1 MLPDDLGPAE
11 TAIQYAD
18 QFADAAV
25 AKLDALFGPGY
36 AKENPAAFAAY
47 VAACAGNLAGFM
59 SAATAAAAFDMDAE
73 LDEAMDYFE
82 ESHRLEPA
90 PKPKGRR
97 R

>member
-25 AKLDALFGPGY
+25 AKLDTLFGPGF
-36 AKENPAAFAAY
+36 AKANPAAFAAY
-47 VAACAGNLAGFM
+47 VTACSGNLAGFM
-59 SAATAAAAFDMDAE
+59 SAAATAAAFDMDAE
-73 LDEAMDYFE
+73 IDEAIGYVE
-82 ESHRLEPA
+82 ESRLEPR
-90 PKPKGRR
+90 KPKGRR